1 MAARRRFQG
10 FGYDA
15 DESPLHF
22 AVVRG
27 AKQVRIEERHGVTP
41 DDGADRDVR
50 KPVLSAVLDAYRWSR
65 VSEAARE
72 DFNRRLRATGSP
84 PGVWRE
90 RETLLAPHL
99 GKELVLLAWVVEEAD
114 PTLIPNMVANW
125 AGLAPE
131 ERWWFYTTINATSGH
146 PEHGRHRGW
155 RKAIKIALAENP
167 SAGSLVPIS
176 VHTRDSGELRP
187 AKSGGNRNTADG
199 QLQLLPEDR
208 PA

>member
-15 DESPLHF
+15 DESPIHF

-27 AKQVRIEERHGVTP
+27 AKQVRIEERHGGTP
-41 DDGADRDVR
+41 DADAGDLRQPLL
-50 KPVLSAVLDAYRWSR
+50 KAVLDTYRWSR
-65 VSEAARE
+65 ISESARD
-72 DFNRRLRATGSP
+72 DFNRRLRESGS
-84 PGVWRE
+84 GLGAWRE
-90 RETLLAPHL
+90 RETLLAPHF
-99 GKELVLLAWVVEEAD
+99 GKELALLAWVVEDAD

-146 PEHGRHRGW
+146 PEHGRNRGW

-167 SAGSLVPIS
+167 SAGGMVAIG
-176 VHTRDSGELRP
+176 VHTGDAGLLRGRKNGD
-187 AKSGGNRNTADG
+187 AQAAANA
-199 QLQLLPEDR
+199 QLQLLPDE
-208 PA
+208 